1 MKRAVFGLAR
11 RFVWNSSTGPICY
24 LSQLAR
30 IYSPEKIAVL
40 DQARIG
46 VCNVGY
52 QPGVIRFSE
61 TVRFSRQ

>member
-30 IYSPEKIAVL
+30 IHSPEKV
-40 DQARIG
+40 DCPQARIG
-46 VCNVGY
+46 VCNAGN
-52 QPGVIRFSE
+52 QPGNITFYKCRLV
-61 TVRFSRQ
+61 

>member
-1 MKRAVFGLAR
+1 MKRAVFGLVR
-11 RFVWNSSTGPICY
+11 LRLWNGSSDPSCC
-24 LSQLAR
+24 LNQLAR

-52 QPGVIRFSE
+52 QPGMTGFSE